1 VIRTLI
7 MLAFWGIAL
16 PIAAF
21 VLIPWTL
28 ITGDIRALYSTC
40 MWGAFTGIRLAG
52 IRVETIGLEK
62 VNPARTYIFMSNHA
76 SNIDPP
82 LLLPLIPRR
91 TSVMAKRE
99 LFRYPLLGTVMRIG
113 ALVPVNR
120 GDREAG
126 IAAVGVATEVV
137 RRGINMT
144 IFVEGKRSLDGKLLP
159 FKKGPF
165 YLAVQAGVPVVPITI
180 AGTHSVMP
188 KRRFAITPGWVRVI
202 FHDPIE
208 PGNFESRECL
218 MEKVRRAIDSGL
230 PKEFKATPE
239 PRAEAESGNRNGKT
253 EGIA

>member
-1 VIRTLI
+1 VIRTLV
-7 MLAFWGIAL
+7 MLSFWGIAL
-16 PIAAF
+16 PIAALLF
-21 VLIPWTL
+21 VPWTL

-40 MWGAFTGIRLAG
+40 MWGAFSGVRLAG

-62 VNPARTYIFMSNHA
+62 IDPARTYIFMSNHA

-82 LLLPLIPRR
+82 LLLPLIPQR

-99 LFRYPLLGTVMRIG
+99 LFRYPLLGTIMRIG

-126 IAAVGVATEVV
+126 IAAVEVATEVV
-137 RRGINMT
+137 RRGISMT
-144 IFVEGKRSLDGKLLP
+144 IYVEGKRSLDGKLLP

-165 YLAVQAGVPVVPITI
+165 YLAIEAGVPVVPITI
-180 AGTHSVMP
+180 AGSHSVMP
-188 KRRFAITPGWVRVI
+188 KRRFSITPGRVRVI
-202 FHDPIE
+202 FHDAIE

-230 PKEFKATPE
+230 PSELQET
-239 PRAEAESGNRNGKT
+239 AEAKVEAENRHRNGKT

>member
-1 VIRTLI
+1 VIRTVV

-16 PIAAF
+16 PIAALIF
-21 VLIPWTL
+21 VPWTL
-28 ITGDIRALYSTC
+28 ITGDIRALYHTC

-52 IRVETIGLEK
+52 VRVETIGREK
-62 VNPARTYIFMSNHA
+62 IDPARTYIFMSNHA

-82 LLLPLIPRR
+82 LLLPLIPQR

-126 IAAVGVATEVV
+126 IAAVQVATKVV
-137 RRGINMT
+137 RQGISMT
-144 IFVEGKRSLDGKLLP
+144 IYVEGKRSFDGRLLP

-165 YLAVQAGVPVVPITI
+165 YLAMESGVPVVPITI

-188 KRRFAITPGWVRVI
+188 KRRFRIQPGWVRVI

-208 PGNFESRECL
+208 PANFESRECL

-230 PKEFKATPE
+230 PRELQQTAAT
-239 PRAEAESGNRNGKT
+239 RAGAESCG
-253 EGIA
+253 